1 MRGAVIG
8 LIVAT
13 AFILSRCQYLLGGIM
28 GGPVTLPGGSFD
40 RGAFGSF
47 DPGGSIP
54 AVPFSLPNVVV
65 LPSMVMLAD
74 PFV

>member
-1 MRGAVIG
+1 
-8 LIVAT
+8 
-13 AFILSRCQYLLGGIM
+13 M
-28 GGPVTLPGGSFD
+28 GGPVPTLPGGSFD

-47 DPGGSIP
+47 DPGGSIRP
-54 AVPFSLPNVVV
+54 SRSSLPNVVV